1 MGHAFLEE
9 LNRIW
14 RKIQNRAVIITCATL
29 PLSPILLTAKPTDPI
44 VKHGNIS
51 IDKSNLNIV
60 SKSSKG
66 IIHWK
71 DFSLNQEDIA
81 KFVLPDSSSAI
92 LNKVTSNIPS
102 KLLGKLTS
110 NGQIYLINPN
120 GILIGK
126 EGSIHAASFIASTLD
141 LPDDR
146 FLKGDGMLFSSDKRG
161 KIENHGSIKTSF
173 GNVYLLSQYIENT
186 GSIKAQNGN
195 CYLVASNKILIEPKG
210 EKHITILGDIKG
222 KIPGTGIQN
231 SGSINGNQ
239 IELLADGNPYSIA
252 IKHTGFIEAQS
263 TKIHDG
269 KVFLVSETGSISI
282 KESAAII
289 AKSQEE
295 QKSEINILGKHI
307 SLDDNAYIK
316 TTESNY
322 GGNIFIGGGYQGKNK
337 DKYNSQSTHIGR
349 GVKIFAEPSTGG
361 DGGRVIIW
369 SDGDTHYDGYI
380 STRGGNKYGDGGF
393 IEISG
398 KKDLAYRG
406 LIDTRAKNGK
416 TGILLL
422 DPTDITISGGATSGG
437 AFSGGDPDTFSG
449 TAATA
454 VLNNGDLQTAL
465 SAANVIVTTASAF
478 GSVGDITVSS
488 NTDLTS
494 PGNDLTLIATNDI
507 TTNNL
512 FRFTDTSTNTATLT
526 LTAAGDIN
534 INQNFRCRDALACNL
549 TATTGSITTNTSS
562 DMDCDGTTLTTFTAP
577 ALTGDIT
584 LLKSFDTDAGAG
596 SSSITF
602 DAGQDIIIGGSTVD
616 ASITTTSG
624 TITLDAG
631 RDILLTAGTG
641 GGDEVEI
648 STITDSINV
657 TAGRDLILDASPSL
671 GTNSFIQIGT
681 TDPIISSDINIT
693 TGRNLTLISGS
704 SNNNSTQIGF
714 DGAGTTATI
723 DSNITLSVGGNVT
736 LTAGSAD
743 NTFSLIGHGSDNVST
758 EIITGDIIF
767 STLTGDIT
775 LTGGSGAGG
784 SFAHIGHVKGGNGG
798 GVTITGDITI
808 PSAGTCGNIILAGGS
823 GDAGY
828 ALLGHG
834 GRIDNQTDVFSGHI
848 TLNATSIDVTAG
860 TASTGD
866 AFAGIGYF
874 SRVTGTGTSTI
885 TSSSVDVTSVG
896 SITLQSNP
904 SENACIGVR
913 IEDNSGAGTNSAVM
927 DSISITTTG
936 VAGDLNILGAS
947 THTASNI
954 AMVGCFVVEGTSSSP
969 LTIDLSGDLV
979 VNTQSGG
986 ASTAVSTFI
995 QNGNGLTPTNVLSIT
1010 TAGDISILGGN
1021 GPASINAQ
1029 DTLTIDCSGSLM
1041 ITSASS
1047 AGATAS
1053 ITSVD
1058 TATITVADDAT
1069 FTGDPANDAFIE
1081 VGTAAGSAS
1090 LTFEATS
1097 GAIAMP
1103 ADTRIENID
1112 TGAGTLSVTSGTT
1125 TTLSDG
1131 AFISNDGTGLTS
1143 VTVGTALSVTTT
1155 TTDDTFIDGAG
1166 GLTVLAG
1173 TSATLLGATPGIA
1186 YLECASGDLSFT
1198 TTSGT
1203 LTIGADSRA
1212 ENLSVGAETFILSSG
1227 GTMVIEDGG
1236 FVNHDAT
1243 GLFTLGCG
1251 GDFSILDSSSLTT
1264 SGPLT
1269 GVVIGSTSIMA
1280 NATGDSFLS
1289 AADTVSFVTG
1299 TSLTLT
1305 GSSPNEAYIET
1316 SSGDLSV
1323 TATTGVITVGADTR
1337 IENTD
1342 GAAGTML
1349 ISSGGNTI
1357 VEDLGFLNNDGSGT
1371 FTLTIGEDLNVL
1383 TGGFITA
1390 TGPIAGTIS
1399 EDLNIT
1405 ASVAAA
1411 SFISGT
1417 DDVSLTSG
1425 LDTTLTGASPMEAY
1439 IETSTGSLDV
1449 GATAGMIIVGADTRI
1464 ENNDAAAGSVSITSG
1479 SGTTVEDGGFIRN
1492 DGPGLT
1498 SFTVGG
1504 TLSVTDTGFV
1514 DAMGPMTGI
1523 IGGSVII
1530 TASASGDSF
1539 IEAADTMAISVASD
1553 ITLIGSSPMEAYIET
1568 SSGSMSLS
1576 TTSGAITL
1584 GADTRIE
1591 NLDVGTGTLSITT
1604 GTDLDASSGGFINSD
1619 GTGLSLLTI
1628 GNDLNLTDSSFL
1640 TVGGALVA
1648 AITADTNITS
1658 TATGSSFLT
1667 AADTTVFTTGSD
1679 LILTGTAA
1687 NEAYL
1692 EIATGNLTVGA
1703 TSGTLTLDPNAR
1715 IENFSAGTGTLSV
1728 SSGSTMTLNDSS
1740 LIRNVGTGSSTF
1752 VASGDLSISDGSF
1765 FEAAGTLTV
1774 SSSAALDI
1782 AGPATSYMMGA
1793 DDTSVMATSDI
1804 TLLGTA
1810 PSEVY
1815 IENTTGNLSVESISG
1830 SISIGADARIE
1841 SMDAG
1846 TGTIDVASGTSTTL
1860 SDGGFVTSSAAGL
1873 ATLITGTSCSI
1884 SDGSFIDVGGAI
1896 TGDIGT
1902 TLSITATGVDT
1913 YITADGNV
1921 MFTTGSTS
1929 ITGTT
1934 SMMMV
1939 PSEAYIETT
1948 TGNFTLSSLTGGISL
1963 SGNTRIE
1970 NMDAGATSMSIT
1982 TTTGDLLIADESSII
1997 HAGSGT
2003 TMVSAGMDLI
2013 IQDGSFIDVG
2023 GRFTGFILDDVK
2035 ITGSATGSSFISAA
2049 DTTSITAINNIELTG
2064 ISGTEEGY
2072 IDVLSGS
2079 GMIIANKN
2087 IEINDFARITNQGL
2101 GSLTLVVD
2109 NDDPVAPVIGNG
2121 AFVLTGSVG
2130 KAGGGLLRIFTAR
2143 RSQNSI
2149 TGTGNVNGDT
2159 FVPGTLFLNT
2169 TTEQW
2174 DTYFPDTFGGTPYT
2188 FFYKDDFVPT
2198 PPSPI
2203 IVIPTPEQIQEIIV
2217 PNSEMAYMF
2226 SQSDGFYFLRSRFSI
2241 SKVGSQTIYLMPT
2254 PNFYQ
2259 LKGLRGLQ

>member
-14 RKIQNRAVIITCATL
+14 RKIQNRVVIITCVAL
-29 PLSPILLTAKPTDPI
+29 PLSPILLTAKPTSPI
-44 VKHGNIS
+44 VKHGDIS

-231 SGSINGNQ
+231 SGSISGNQ

-252 IKHTGFIEAQS
+252 IKHTGFIEARS
-263 TKIHDG
+263 TEIHDG

-282 KESAAII
+282 KESGAII

-322 GGNIFIGGGYQGKNK
+322 GGNIFIGGGYQGKDK
-337 DKYNSQSTHIGR
+337 EKYNSQSTHIGR
-349 GVKIFAEPSTGG
+349 GVKIFAEPKGAG

-369 SDGDTHYDGYI
+369 SDGNTHYDGYI
-380 STRGGNKYGDGGF
+380 STRGGNEYGNGGF

-406 LIDTRAKNGK
+406 HIDTRAKNGK

-422 DPTDITISGGATSGG
+422 DPTNITISTGTTSGG

-449 TAATA
+449 TAASA

-465 SAANVIVTTASAF
+465 SAANVIVTTTSGF
-478 GSVGDITVSS
+478 GSLGNITVSS
-488 NTDLTS
+488 NTTLTS
-494 PGNDLTLIATNDI
+494 PGNDLTLTADNNI
-507 TTNNL
+507 TL
-512 FRFTDTSTNTATLT
+512 SSFLQFTDTSTNTATLT

-549 TATTGSITTNTSS
+549 TATIGSITTNTSS
-562 DMDCDGTTLTTFTAP
+562 DIDCDGTTLTTFTAP
-577 ALTGDIT
+577 SLTGDIT
-584 LLKSFDTDAGAG
+584 ILKDFETVVG
-596 SSSITF
+596 SVTL
-602 DAGQDIIIGGSTVD
+602 DAGQDIIIGGGAED
-616 ASITTTSG
+616 AKLTTTSG
-624 TITLDAG
+624 TMTLDAG

-641 GGDEVEI
+641 GGDEVRV
-648 STITDSINV
+648 SSITDSINI
-657 TAGRDLILDASPSL
+657 TAGRDIILDASPSS
-671 GTNSFIQIGT
+671 GNGSFVHIGT
-681 TDPIISSDINIT
+681 DATTVTCDINIT
-693 TGRNLTLISGS
+693 AGRDLTLTSGS
-704 SNNNSTQIGF
+704 FIGGYTQIGF
-714 DGAGTTATI
+714 DGTTITS
-723 DSNITLSVGGNVT
+723 DITLDIGGDCT
-736 LTAGSAD
+736 LTGGSAD
-743 NTFSLIGHGSDNVST
+743 DTYSLIGHGDESVSGS
-758 EIITGDIIF
+758 IRTGNIIF
-767 STLTGDIT
+767 TTLTGDLT
-775 LTGGSGAGG
+775 LTGGTGTDSFAQIGIIKGDAGAGVTVDG
-784 SFAHIGHVKGGNGG
+784 DVIIPMTGTCGAVTVTGGTMDDSYALIGHGGSLFDEDD
-798 GVTITGDITI
+798 TYIGDITI
-808 PSAGTCGNIILAGGS
+808 S
-823 GDAGY
+823 
-828 ALLGHG
+828 
-834 GRIDNQTDVFSGHI
+834 
-848 TLNATSIDVTAG
+848 ATSIDVTAG

-874 SRVTGTGTSTI
+874 TRITGGGDTIITDST
-885 TSSSVDVTSVG
+885 VDITSVG
-896 SITLQSNP
+896 AITIQANP
-904 SENACIGVR
+904 SNNACIGVR
-913 IEDNSGAGTNSAVM
+913 VEDTSGAAVNSATM
-927 DSISITTTG
+927 NDINITTTG
-936 VAGDLNILGAS
+936 LSGDLNILGAS
-947 THTASNI
+947 THTAANV
-954 AMVGCFVVEGTSSSP
+954 AMVGCFVEEGTSSSP
-969 LTIDLSGDLV
+969 LTIDLSGSLV

-995 QNGNGLTPTNVLSIT
+995 QNGNGLASTEDMSIT
-1010 TAGDISILGGN
+1010 VAGDISILGGN
-1021 GPASINAQ
+1021 GLAKIDAQ
-1029 DTLTIDCSGSLM
+1029 DTLTINGSGSLF

-1053 ITSVD
+1053 IVSVD

-1081 VGTAAGSAS
+1081 IGTAAGSAS

-1097 GAIAMP
+1097 GAITMP
-1103 ADTRIENID
+1103 ANTRIENID
-1112 TGAGTLSVTSGTT
+1112 TGAVTLSVTSGTT

-1143 VTVGTALSVTTT
+1143 VTAGTALSVTTT

-1203 LTIGADSRA
+1203 LSIGADSRA

-1227 GTMVIEDGG
+1227 GTMIIEDGG
-1236 FVNHDAT
+1236 IVNHDAT

-1251 GDFSILDSSSLTT
+1251 GDFSVLDSSSLTT

-1349 ISSGGNTI
+1349 VSSGGNTI

-1390 TGPIAGTIS
+1390 TGPISGTIS

-1405 ASVAAA
+1405 SSVAAS

-1498 SFTVGG
+1498 SFIVGG

-1523 IGGSVII
+1523 IGGSVIV
-1530 TASASGDSF
+1530 TASAAGDSF
-1539 IEAADTMAISVASD
+1539 IEAADTMAMSVASD
-1553 ITLIGSSPMEAYIET
+1553 ITLTGSSPMEAYIET

-1576 TTSGAITL
+1576 TTSGSITL

-1604 GTDLDASSGGFINSD
+1604 GTDLDVSAGGFVNSD

-1648 AITADTNITS
+1648 SITADTNITS

-1679 LILTGTAA
+1679 FTLTGTAA

-1703 TSGTLTLDPNAR
+1703 TSGALTLDPNAR

-1752 VASGDLSISDGSF
+1752 VAGSDLSISDGSF

-1846 TGTIDVASGTSTTL
+1846 AGTIDIASGTSTTL
-1860 SDGGFVTSSAAGL
+1860 SDGGFVTSSATGL
-1873 ATLITGTSCSI
+1873 ATLTTGTSCSI
-1884 SDGSFIDVGGAI
+1884 SDGSFIDVAGAI
-1896 TGDIGT
+1896 TGDVGT
-1902 TLSITATGVDT
+1902 ALSITATGVDT

-1921 MFTTGSTS
+1921 TFTTGSTS

-1948 TGNFTLSSLTGGISL
+1948 TGNFILTSFTGGISI
-1963 SGNTRIE
+1963 SGNTRLE

-1982 TTTGDLLIADESSII
+1982 TTTGDLLVSDESSIL

-2003 TMVSAGMDLI
+2003 TMVSVGRDLI
-2013 IQDGSFIDVG
+2013 IQDGSSIDVG
-2023 GRFTGFILDDVK
+2023 GRFVGFVLDDIK
-2035 ITGSATGSSFISAA
+2035 IIGSATGSAFISAA
-2049 DTTSITAINNIELTG
+2049 DTTSINAINNIELTG
-2064 ISGTEEGY
+2064 ISGIAEAY

-2079 GMIIANKN
+2079 GTIIANEN

-2101 GSLTLVVD
+2101 GALTLVVD
-2109 NDDPVAPVIGNG
+2109 NDEPLAPVIGNG
-2121 AFVLTGSVG
+2121 AFVLSGSVG

-2169 TTEQW
+2169 ATEQW

-2188 FFYKDDFVPT
+2188 FFYKDDFVPPPPT
-2198 PPSPI
+2198 PV

-2226 SQSDGFYFLRSRFSI
+2226 SQSDGFYFLRSRFNI
-2241 SKVGSQTIYLMPT
+2241 SQFGSQTIYLMPT